1 MRRYDSRRLGG
12 SRGEPIECG
21 VYMWDAAA
29 DAFRM
34 DATLCRYLGLPEEVG
49 VEGIALRRVVDLIHT
64 ADSTEFSNA
73 IETSARTGSPFRQSF
88 RLGATREGAERLQ
101 AIGHSFFGAQH
112 TPGVCTGMVFRT
124 AKGAKSAEAELT
136 DHCIAA
142 YEFARKTNSAM
153 VQYLISMALI
163 ELGYQIAGFEPGRVQ

>member
-1 MRRYDSRRLGG
+1 
-12 SRGEPIECG
+12 
-21 VYMWDAAA
+21 
-29 DAFRM
+29 
-34 DATLCRYLGLPEEVG
+34 
-49 VEGIALRRVVDLIHT
+49 
-64 ADSTEFSNA
+64 
-73 IETSARTGSPFRQSF
+73 
-88 RLGATREGAERLQ
+88 
-101 AIGHSFFGAQH
+101 
-112 TPGVCTGMVFRT
+112 MVFRT